1 MGHDFAKS
9 SPGKG
14 YSSVGYMGNH
24 VYIHLD
30 QGPRVASF
38 LLPKWHLLEGA
49 VINIYTY
56 RYCTEYIYIYGCF
69 QKILGKPPKWMVKIM
84 ENPMNKWMIWVVLPP
99 YFWFKHPYI
108 YI

>member
-1 MGHDFAKS
+1 MILPSHHQEKDR
-9 SPGKG
+9 

-56 RYCTEYIYIYGCF
+56 RYCTEYIYIYIWVFPKNIG
-69 QKILGKPPKWMVKIM
+69 KTPKMDGENNGKPYEQMDDLGGFTPLFLVQT
-84 ENPMNKWMIWVVLPP
+84 P
-99 YFWFKHPYI
+99 I